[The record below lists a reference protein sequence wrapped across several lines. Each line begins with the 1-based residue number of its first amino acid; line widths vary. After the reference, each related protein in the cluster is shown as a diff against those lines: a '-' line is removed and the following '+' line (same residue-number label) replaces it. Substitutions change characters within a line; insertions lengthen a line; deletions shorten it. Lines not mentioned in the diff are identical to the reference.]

1 MEQKDTQSK
10 PLSKSQQRRRNDIL
24 RAALKVFDREGF
36 EGARIEDVAR
46 EAEIAKGT
54 VYLYFANKQ
63 ALLEGVVRDVISPEI
78 NAVERTAADEQLSPS
93 ERLRRQIEIIGARL
107 GSGDM
112 KIIMRLMIS
121 EGPKHQG
128 LREFYYKE
136 VVERGMAAISQ
147 CLKEG
152 ARSGAFTKNAA
163 KIEPQ
168 IFAGTP
174 LLIAVWGLLFQDFA
188 PLDFDKLLAT
198 HCENSLRILEQP

>member
-1 MEQKDTQSK
+1 MEQKDTHTK

-54 VYLYFANKQ
+54 VYLYFSNKQ
-63 ALLEGVVRDVISPEI
+63 ALLEGVVRDVVSPQI
-78 NAVERTAADEQLSPS
+78 DAVERTATDVQLTPS
-93 ERLRRQIEIIGARL
+93 ERLRRQIKIIGARL
-107 GSGDM
+107 GSGDL
-112 KIIMRLMIS
+112 KIIMRLMIA
-121 EGPKHQG
+121 EGHKHQE
-128 LREFYYKE
+128 LREFYYQE

-147 CLKEG
+147 CLEEG
-152 ARSGAFTKNAA
+152 AKSGAFAKDAA
-163 KIEPQ
+163 TIEPQ

-188 PLDFDKLLAT
+188 PLDFEQLLNT
-198 HCENSLRILEQP
+198 HCEQLLRNLEQT